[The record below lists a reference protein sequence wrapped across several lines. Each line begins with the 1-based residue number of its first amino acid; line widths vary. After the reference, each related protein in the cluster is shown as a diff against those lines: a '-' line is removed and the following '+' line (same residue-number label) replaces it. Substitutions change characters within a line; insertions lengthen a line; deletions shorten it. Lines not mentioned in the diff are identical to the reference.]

1 MHGLRSTDQSWSRD
15 QSSSRGLQIVC
26 PFFFFSTIPLEIVT
40 SRLSEHYFLFIISFS
55 YSLLNF
61 KIYRYFL
68 KMEIVLDH
76 WLHCLQST
84 FMNKVLIMTDLKN
97 YSIHYTYNRSVVDFI
112 LGIKNWKIM
121 LSKNKLFAALMS
133 MVQNITI

>member
-84 FMNKVLIMTDLKN
+84 FMNKALIMTDLKN
-97 YSIHYTYNRSVVDFI
+97 YSIHDTYNRSVVDFI